1 MSWHSIPHEPRKLT
15 ATEARLDA
23 IYAAARKGLKGDTL
37 AMASGLL
44 PSEYRQ
50 LCQFDPLAELAEL
63 KGRADGEME
72 ISSVL
77 HAAAAGG
84 DAKAALEILKH
95 VHGWVAKQQISVDVE
110 QRISITGALE
120 MAERRV
126 IEGVYTVIE
135 DMHYADDAVHRRR
148 RDALDE
154 PSLVQA
160 DQERP
165 FGVRVADVPVGR
177 EGDAA

>member
-1 MSWHSIPHEPRKLT
+1 MTWHSIPHEPRKIQ

-23 IYAAARKGLKGDTL
+23 IYLAARKGLKGDTL
-37 AMASGLL
+37 ALAAGML

-72 ISSVL
+72 ISTIL
-77 HAAAAGG
+77 HDAAAGG

-95 VHGWVAKQQISVDVE
+95 VHGWVAKQQINVDVE

-126 IEGVYTVIE
+126 LEGVYTVIE
-135 DMHYADDAVHRRR
+135 DMHHADDAVHRRR

-165 FGVRVADVPVGR
+165 AGVRAVDLSVGA

>member
-1 MSWHSIPHEPRKLT
+1 MTWHSIPHEPRKLT

-23 IYAAARKGLKGDTL
+23 IYDAARRGLKGDTL
-37 AMASGLL
+37 ALASGLL
-44 PSEYRQ
+44 PTEYRQ

-72 ISSVL
+72 LSGIL
-77 HAAAAGG
+77 HDAARGG

-120 MAERRV
+120 MAQTRV
-126 IEGVYTVIE
+126 LEGLYTVIE
-135 DMHYADDAVHRRR
+135 DTYLADDDLHGKKIPMEQ
-148 RDALDE
+148 LN
-154 PSLVQA
+154 
-160 DQERP
+160 
-165 FGVRVADVPVGR
+165 GGR
-177 EGDAA
+177 